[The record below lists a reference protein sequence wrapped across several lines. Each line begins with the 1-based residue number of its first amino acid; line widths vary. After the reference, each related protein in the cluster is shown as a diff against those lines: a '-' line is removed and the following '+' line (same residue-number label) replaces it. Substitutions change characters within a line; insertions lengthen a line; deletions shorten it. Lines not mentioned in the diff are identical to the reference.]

1 MSLAKVDWGVVL
13 RRTGYTLAL
22 WVGLW
27 LLRRIIIK
35 RIPSLFDRFEHLDFT
50 DRDVR
55 LLTWLTDIALLL
67 IGLMITSSILHIAPW
82 LVIGAIGSRLIA
94 LVLVWL
100 FVWLLVRYLGFW
112 IRVVDERVFAIELDA
127 RDVTTLERLLAI
139 AIILVAMIVTL
150 AILGL
155 TSLLYSALTAAGV
168 FGIAIG
174 FATKD
179 IAANFISGIII
190 LIDRPFVVG
199 DAIQV
204 GNIAGSVA
212 KISLRS
218 TELVAWD
225 GTSVHIPNSMIATQ
239 ATTNYSVAAYRRIL
253 FLVSVLSTVDLNRAI
268 KVIQD
273 TLDAEPRLLADRP
286 PSIYVNEI
294 RDYVVDLQ
302 VIAYTS
308 SGNLFDVQSDLQ
320 KAITTAFTSQG
331 INLAVPIRVNV
342 GESFSGQSVTGP
354 QPPSGVAEEGD
365 LPARH

>member
-1 MSLAKVDWGVVL
+1 MVFPNVDWGIAL
-13 RRTGYTLAL
+13 RRAGYILAL
-22 WVGLW
+22 WIGVW
-27 LLRRIIIK
+27 LLRRLMIR
-35 RIPSLFDRFEHLDFT
+35 RIPNLFDRFEHLDFT

-55 LLTWLTDIALLL
+55 ILRWLTDISLLL
-67 IGLMITSSILHIAPW
+67 IGLMVTSSIVHIAPW
-82 LVIGAIGSRLIA
+82 LVIGLIGSRLIA
-94 LVLVWL
+94 LVLLWL
-100 FVWLLVRYLGFW
+100 FVWLLVRYLSFW
-112 IRVVDERVFAIELDA
+112 IRVVDERVFAIELDE

-139 AIILVAMIVTL
+139 AIILIAMVVTL

-199 DAIQV
+199 DAIEV
-204 GNIAGSVA
+204 NNIGGTVA

-218 TELVAWD
+218 TQLVTWD
-225 GTSVHIPNSMIATQ
+225 GTSVYIPNSMVATQ
-239 ATTNYSVAAYRRIL
+239 ATTNYSVIDYRRIL
-253 FLVSVLSTVDLNRAI
+253 FVVSVLSTVDLNRAI

-286 PSIYVNEI
+286 PSIYVDQI
-294 RDYVVDLQ
+294 RDYMVDLQ

-308 SGNLFDVQSDLQ
+308 GDSLFSVQSDLK

-331 INLAVPIRVNV
+331 INLAVPIRVNITEMPST
-342 GESFSGQSVTGP
+342 ESLIGRQRASGGTD
-354 QPPSGVAEEGD
+354 EGRST
-365 LPARH
+365 ARP